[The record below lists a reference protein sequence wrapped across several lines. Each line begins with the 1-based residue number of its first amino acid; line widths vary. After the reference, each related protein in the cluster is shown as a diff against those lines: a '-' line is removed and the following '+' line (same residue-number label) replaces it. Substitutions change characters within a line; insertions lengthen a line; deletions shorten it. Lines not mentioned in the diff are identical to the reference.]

1 MPEALVLDA
10 AEAAGLATVREVPA
24 PGMIALKGDLASLG
38 PAVEAATGCAV
49 PGMRGI
55 VASVE
60 ARVAW
65 MAPDEV
71 LLVVPRED
79 VAQTLGALGDG
90 LAGTHHL
97 AADVSDMRAV
107 FRIEGADAAVREV
120 LAKLCPVDLAP
131 GVFEPGEIR
140 RTRLAQV
147 PAAFWLEDGG
157 ATLVCF
163 RSVARYAFD
172 VLKGAAAEGGAV
184 GYFGEA

>member
-1 MPEALVLDA
+1 MSEALVLDG

-24 PGMIALKGDLASLG
+24 PGMIALKGDLGALA
-38 PAVEAATGCAV
+38 PAVEAATGCAL
-49 PGMRGI
+49 PGTRRI
-55 VASVE
+55 VAAGA

-65 MAPDEV
+65 MAPDE
-71 LLVVPRED
+71 LLLI
-79 VAQTLGALGDG
+79 VARDDTARALATLGDG

-97 AADVSDMRAV
+97 AADVSDMRAM
-107 FRIEGADAAVREV
+107 FRIEGAEARVRET

-131 GVFEPGEIR
+131 GMFEPGEIR

-172 VLKGAAAEGGAV
+172 VLKGAAAHGGAV

>member
-1 MPEALVLDA
+1 MPDALVLDA

-24 PGMIALKGDLASLG
+24 PGMIALKGDLEALA
-38 PAVEAATGCAV
+38 PAVAAATGCAM

-55 VASVE
+55 VSAGD

-65 MAPDEV
+65 MAPDE
-71 LLVVPRED
+71 LLLIVPREQVD
-79 VAQTLGALGDG
+79 DALDTMGAR

-107 FRIEGADAAVREV
+107 FRIEGAEARVREV

-147 PAAFWLEDGG
+147 PAAFWMEDGG
-157 ATLVCF
+157 VTLVCF